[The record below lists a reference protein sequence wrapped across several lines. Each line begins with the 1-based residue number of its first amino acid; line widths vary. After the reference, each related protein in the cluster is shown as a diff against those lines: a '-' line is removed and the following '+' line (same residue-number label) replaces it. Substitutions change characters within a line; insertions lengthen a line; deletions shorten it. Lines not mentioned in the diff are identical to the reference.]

1 MRNTVIALS
10 LGLGL
15 GLCSLPSVAASL
27 AEQFTL
33 MERGAES
40 ALDTRLFSHDGVDIK
55 AWIDGPPVIIA
66 VPIMNEQGKLE
77 GESRYYFKGGKLFG
91 VKEPA
96 AQFAFDN
103 SGKLTLWLDNKGQPA
118 EFVSKISMQQ
128 REAWLTKRAAE
139 LSQLFAQSP
148 AEQKA
153 AKGGVKL
160 KGADLAHWLC
170 NGKLMDLARGD
181 KVIFEQAKLK
191 IAKQG
196 VEGEVSLRQDKGW
209 QDLCLKCEVQGTQV
223 TRLTW
228 QPLPGANKPQ

>member
-1 MRNTVIALS
+1 MRNTLIALT
-10 LGLGL
+10 L
-15 GLCSLPSVAASL
+15 GLCSLPSLAATL

-33 MERGAES
+33 MEKGAQS

-55 AWIDGPPVIIA
+55 AWIDGVPVIIA

-103 SGKLTLWLDNKGQPA
+103 QGNLTQWLDDKGQPA
-118 EFVSKISMQQ
+118 EFVSKMSMQQ

-139 LSQLFAQSP
+139 LSQLFAASP
-148 AEQKA
+148 AEQQA
-153 AKGGVKL
+153 AKGAVKL
-160 KGADLAHWLC
+160 KGKELSQWLC
-170 NGKLMDLARGD
+170 NGKLMVLAKGD
-181 KVIFEQAKLK
+181 KVIAEPEKIKLSER
-191 IAKQG
+191 G
-196 VEGEVSLRQDKGW
+196 MEGEVSLRQDKGW
-209 QDLCLKCEVQGTQV
+209 QDLCLRCEVQGTQV

-228 QPLPGANKPQ
+228 QPMPGANKPL

>member
-15 GLCSLPSVAASL
+15 GICSLPSVAASL

-33 MERGAES
+33 MERGAEN

-55 AWIDGPPVIIA
+55 AWIDGFPVIIA

-96 AQFAFDN
+96 AQFAFDEK
-103 SGKLTLWLDNKGQPA
+103 GTLTHWLDDKGQPA
-118 EFVSKISMQQ
+118 EFVSKMGMQQ

-139 LSQLFAQSP
+139 LTKLFAPSP
-148 AEQKA
+148 VEQKA
-153 AKGGVKL
+153 AKGEVKL

-170 NGKLMDLARGD
+170 NGRLMELARGD
-181 KVIFEQAKLK
+181 KVIFEQEMLK
-191 IAKQG
+191 IGDQG
-196 VEGEVSLRQDKGW
+196 IEGEVSLRQEKGW
-209 QDLCLKCEVQGTQV
+209 QDLSLKCEVQGTQV

>member
-55 AWIDGPPVIIA
+55 AWIDGTPVIIA

-96 AQFAFDN
+96 AQFAFDDR
-103 SGKLTLWLDNKGQPA
+103 GKLTRWLDNKGQPA

>member
-15 GLCSLPSVAASL
+15 GLCSLPSMAAAL
-27 AEQFTL
+27 AEQLTL

-55 AWIDGPPVIIA
+55 AWIDGSPVIIA

-96 AQFAFDN
+96 AQFAFDDK
-103 SGKLTLWLDNKGQPA
+103 GTLTQWLDDKGQPA
-118 EFVSKISMQQ
+118 EFVSKMSMQQ

-139 LSQLFAQSP
+139 LTKLFAQSP

-191 IAKQG
+191 IAEQG

-228 QPLPGANKPQ
+228 QPLPGTNKPQ

>member
-1 MRNTVIALS
+1 MRKTAIALS

-15 GLCSLPSVAASL
+15 GLCSLPSLAATL

-33 MERGAES
+33 MEKGAEG

-55 AWIDGPPVIIA
+55 AWIDGKPVIIA
-66 VPIMNEQGKLE
+66 VPILNEQGKQE

-96 AQFAFDN
+96 AQFAFDD
-103 SGKLTLWLDNKGQPA
+103 SGKLTQWLDEKGQPA
-118 EFVSKISMQQ
+118 EFVSKMSMQQ

-139 LSQLFAQSP
+139 LGALFVPSA

-160 KGADLAHWLC
+160 KGAELTRWLC
-170 NGKLMDLARGD
+170 NGKLMALAGGD
-181 KVIFEQAKLK
+181 KVTFEPARLK
-191 IAKQG
+191 TSEQG
-196 VEGEVSLRQDKGW
+196 MKGEVSLRQEKGW
-209 QDLCLKCEVQGTQV
+209 QDLCFTCEVQGTQV

-228 QPLPGANKPQ
+228 QPLPGANKPL

>member
-55 AWIDGPPVIIA
+55 AWIDGSPVIIA

-96 AQFAFDN
+96 AQFAFDDK
-103 SGKLTLWLDNKGQPA
+103 GTLTQWLDDKGQPA
-118 EFVSKISMQQ
+118 EFVSKMSMQQ

-139 LSQLFAQSP
+139 LATLFAQSP

-191 IAKQG
+191 IAEQG

>member
-15 GLCSLPSVAASL
+15 GLCSLPSMAASL

-55 AWIDGPPVIIA
+55 AWVDGTPVIIA

-96 AQFAFDN
+96 AQFAFDD
-103 SGKLTLWLDNKGQPA
+103 SGKLTRWLDNKGQPA

>member
-1 MRNTVIALS
+1 
-10 LGLGL
+10 
-15 GLCSLPSVAASL
+15 
-27 AEQFTL
+27 
-33 MERGAES
+33 
-40 ALDTRLFSHDGVDIK
+40 
-55 AWIDGPPVIIA
+55 
-66 VPIMNEQGKLE
+66 MNEQGKLE

-96 AQFAFDN
+96 AQFAFDD
-103 SGKLTLWLDNKGQPA
+103 SGKLTRWLDNKGQPA